1 MKKQQAFTLIEL
13 LVVIAII
20 AILAGMLLPALS
32 RAREEARRTACMNQL
47 NQLAKGLATYLTC
60 YGGNRFLPCPLGRGT
75 DPNDY
80 NGAEWLASLYWS
92 GVIQDP
98 GVYIC
103 PSSPDS
109 NHKGRDMGTATAPA
123 GFGSQTVSYA
133 SLHYRSDTD
142 AHGLAVAVRD
152 DFAPDEAMG
161 SDDTE
166 GSINHGTKRNG
177 GVAVVFF
184 DTHVDF
190 VTQTEV
196 DVETGVG
203 ASSPGYPQPL
213 LHKLRN

>member
-32 RAREEARRTACMNQL
+32 RAREEARRTACKNQL

-75 DPNDY
+75 DPGTY

-92 GVIQDP
+92 GVIAAP

-109 NHKGRDMGTATAPA
+109 NRDGRNMGTVRAP
-123 GFGSQTVSYA
+123 GSFGSQTVSYA
-133 SLHYRSDTD
+133 ALHYRSETD
-142 AHGLAVAVRD
+142 QDGMAVAVRD
-152 DFAPDEAMG
+152 DFPPDEAMA
-161 SDDTE
+161 SDDTQ
-166 GSINHGTKRNG
+166 GTINHGKRRNG
-177 GVAVVFF
+177 GMAVVFF

-190 VTQTEV
+190 LTQTEV
-196 DVETGVG
+196 DLVTGVG
-203 ASSPGYPQPL
+203 ATSPSDPQPIL
-213 LHKLRN
+213 GRLKN